1 MLIHTGSKE
10 IIRVQEHSKRTKQLC
25 QSDKCN
31 INAISAILLFLVC
44 GMTSDW
50 KQFVEVWV

>member
-1 MLIHTGSKE
+1 LMLIHTGSKE

-44 GMTSDW
+44 GMTSD
-50 KQFVEVWV
+50 